1 MDRLLLVELDEDVAS
16 VWKVLL
22 NGSGRSL
29 AEEIAGFSL
38 TADSV
43 ATVLGAKPE
52 TLYDKAFATII
63 RNRVRRGGILADGAG
78 LMKTGE
84 NGKGLLSRWYPET
97 IKRRI
102 IAISEIQSRID
113 FIHGDGIQV
122 MRDNA
127 HRHDAVF
134 FIDPPY
140 TVAGRRL
147 YRHSELDH
155 SAIFDIAASLNGDF
169 LITYDNCDQI
179 ADLARSRGLDTRTVP
194 MKNTHHGRQMEL
206 LIGRNLDWVSN

>member
-1 MDRLLLVELDEDVAS
+1 M
-16 VWKVLL
+16 
-22 NGSGRSL
+22 
-29 AEEIAGFSL
+29 
-38 TADSV
+38 
-43 ATVLGAKPE
+43 LGAEPE
-52 TLYDKAFATII
+52 TTHDKAFATII

-102 IAISEIQSRID
+102 IAISEIQNRIN

-127 HRHDAVF
+127 NRRDAVF

-155 SAIFDIAASLNGDF
+155 AAIFDVAASLKGDF

-179 ADLARSRGLDTRTVP
+179 AQLARSRGLATRTVP
-194 MKNTHHGRQMEL
+194 MKNTHHGHQMEL
-206 LIGRNLDWVSN
+206 LIGRNLDWVGNPETKNWA